1 MIEIELFP
9 DHIRCVVS
17 AVNPV
22 SSRIPFYPRTYVFC
36 RALKDEQVRDRNEAF
51 HVPCLTGM
59 TRQAVKDDKVRF
71 LPSSFLKEPSE
82 YPFCEGKV
90 IVFQKPAFFQDI
102 ADEPEF
108 SRIKSRCRLSS
119 SRNAPQFTAEVEMMA
134 SSARNAS
141 LHHVVSQRGLSR
153 AGRSDQKDSLNGFQ
167 PISALVIYNP
177 GTASGQVCV
186 PKSGSQRYQ
195 KASEAARARPRA
207 YAIRPLQRLILKYHA
222 QENFIALTGGE
233 GHRTCS

>member
-59 TRQAVKDDKVRF
+59 TRQAVQDDKIRF
-71 LPSSFLKEPSE
+71 LPSPFLTGPSE
-82 YPFCEGKV
+82 YLFCEGKG
-90 IVFQKPAFFQDI
+90 IVFEKPALFKDI

-108 SRIKSRCRLSS
+108 IRTEIRGRL
-119 SRNAPQFTAEVEMMA
+119 PWPCYTPELMAEIEMMA
-134 SSARNAS
+134 SSAQDAVL
-141 LHHVVSQRGLSR
+141 LHMGSQRGLAR
-153 AGRSDQKDSLNGFQ
+153 TGRSDQKDSLNGFQ

-186 PKSGSQRYQ
+186 PKSG
-195 KASEAARARPRA
+195 
-207 YAIRPLQRLILKYHA
+207 
-222 QENFIALTGGE
+222 
-233 GHRTCS
+233 